1 MIPLLQTG
9 EQRSDIICLK
19 PHNLKAS
26 QVGVLEP
33 ATTYC
38 DSVQG
43 VLGP

>member
-1 MIPLLQTG
+1 MIPLLQMG
-9 EQRSDIICLK
+9 EHRSDIICLK
-19 PHNLKAS
+19 PHSLKAF

-33 ATTYC
+33 ADTYC